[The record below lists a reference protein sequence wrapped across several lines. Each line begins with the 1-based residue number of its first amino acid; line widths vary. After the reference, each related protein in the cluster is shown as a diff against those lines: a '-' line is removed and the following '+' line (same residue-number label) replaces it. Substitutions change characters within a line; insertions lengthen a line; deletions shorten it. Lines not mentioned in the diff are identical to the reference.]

1 MGLADDIWSLAIAA
15 AAAAVLV
22 TRRYQDLLEEELCH
36 YYSKLGVNSI
46 WC

>member
-1 MGLADDIWSLAIAA
+1 MGLADDIWSLDI

>member
-1 MGLADDIWSLAIAA
+1 MGLADDIWSLAI
-15 AAAAVLV
+15 AAAVLV

>member
-1 MGLADDIWSLAIAA
+1 MGLADDIWSFAA
-15 AAAAVLV
+15 RRALV
-22 TRRYQDLLEEELCH
+22 TPRYQDLLEEELCH